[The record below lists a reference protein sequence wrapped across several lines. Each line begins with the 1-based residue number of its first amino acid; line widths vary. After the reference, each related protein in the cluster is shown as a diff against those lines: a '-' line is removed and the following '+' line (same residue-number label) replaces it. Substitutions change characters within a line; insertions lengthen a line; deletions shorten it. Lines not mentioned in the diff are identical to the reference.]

1 MHRLT
6 VTSLDDMAAFAKAV
20 SSRLKRGDVITLAG
34 DLGAGKTTFAQ
45 FLIQA
50 LSTEAVEVTS
60 PTFTLMQSYSV
71 QLQDKSACEF
81 YHFDLYR
88 IETESALIELGLDD
102 IVTGVSLIEWPE
114 RLGSYPIPV
123 SLALSISFGK
133 DGERHITLLHGASH
147 FKELIS

>member
-1 MHRLT
+1 MQRLT
-6 VTSLDDMAAFAKAV
+6 LTSLEEMAAFANAV
-20 SSRLKRGDVITLAG
+20 AQCLRRGDVITVAG

-50 LSTEAVEVTS
+50 LSPEPVEVTS
-60 PTFTLMQSYSV
+60 PTFTLMQSYPV
-71 QLQDKSACEF
+71 QLQDGNACEF

-88 IETESALIELGLDD
+88 IEAESALIELGLDE

-133 DGERHITLLHGASH
+133 DDERYITLLHGASH
-147 FKELIS
+147 LKELIS